1 MIECGYLRVFSQS
14 GRVDAHAAY
23 RNNDGALIFINVSGV
38 DEAGTQP
45 NLMDTYISPSQLPAP
60 RYDIYPPRTS
70 CPPPLKNILV
80 DMSPSRLGLNM
91 KLIYRRGTAR
101 CVVTVEI
108 LPIATQQC
116 STTSPEQIEIMNLEG

>member
-1 MIECGYLRVFSQS
+1 MGKSLVSCFFLRHSVYDENTTQYVTERIRCVIECGYLRVFSQS

-45 NLMDTYISPSQLPAP
+45 SLMDTYISPSQLPAP

-70 CPPPLKNILV
+70 CP
-80 DMSPSRLGLNM
+80 RH
-91 KLIYRRGTAR
+91 
-101 CVVTVEI
+101 
-108 LPIATQQC
+108 
-116 STTSPEQIEIMNLEG
+116 